1 MKQKV
6 IFTVAM
12 IICFIIVMMATP
24 EVELGYNFPGDEGTN
39 KLLAGL
45 VALIASLWGS
55 VTSRVKMV
63 AILFVLSIVM
73 ISFFGLASMFAAG
86 LMFIVAVVMVMKSPE
101 LKDFILTP
109 FKDEEDV

>member
-1 MKQKV
+1 M
-6 IFTVAM
+6 FTVAM
-12 IICFIIVMMATP
+12 IICFIIVVVATP
-24 EVELGYNFPGDEGTN
+24 KAELGYNFPGDEGTN
-39 KLLAGL
+39 KLIAGMIS
-45 VALIASLWGS
+45 LIASLWGA

-86 LMFIVAVVMVMKSPE
+86 FMFIVAVMMVMKSPE
-101 LKDFILTP
+101 LKDFILAP